1 MKKKIYVTLDSE
13 KRITGYGKAEYGVIT
28 IDPKDSI
35 LISVPEDHE
44 ILTGAMGGYKLVDGD
59 LIKDTSFI
67 LNQIKEAKKSELSLA
82 CQNRILSGFNH
93 TVKGVDYHLSY
104 DREAQNNYQERWQL
118 FQNNMIESIV
128 VTGHTLDGED
138 ARLTMN
144 KEQFDKLYLSS
155 VMHKEN
161 CIKKLRD
168 DLFPLLDSAKTIQD
182 VESVNWNIEV
192 LTPKPE
198 TVIIKDDKLLNQEI
212 ERLESETALGTN
224 EIMNLM
230 FMLQMQGMF

>member
-1 MKKKIYVTLDSE
+1 MNNYYQVDRKGNPVEIYALYEGDV
-13 KRITGYGKAEYGVIT
+13 
-28 IDPKDSI
+28 
-35 LISVPEDHE
+35 VPEDFKLLWE
-44 ILTGAMGGYKLVDGD
+44 YPQRFFSPIWDFKQRAWVENEDLTEKINLAK
-59 LIKDTSFI
+59 
-67 LNQIKEAKKSELSLA
+67 QAKKEELSLS
-82 CQNRILSGFNH
+82 CQEHILSGFNYK
-93 TVKGVDYHLSY
+93 VNNVEYHFSY

-128 VTGHTLDGED
+128 VTGHTLNGED
-138 ARLTMN
+138 VRLPMN

-168 DLFPLLDSAKTIQD
+168 DLLPLLNSSNGMKD
-182 VESVNWNIEV
+182 VESISWDMEV

-198 TVIIKDDKLLNQEI
+198 TVIIKDDKLLNREI
-212 ERLESETALGTN
+212 QRLESETALGTN